1 MLNDKKILKENL
13 LNCSLD
19 LQRSAVS
26 FYLNPQGRTHRVFL
40 LHALRI
46 LRELNIAA
54 VRKFLPKVKELGKET
69 NLPAYDANQ
78 VKKIAD
84 DILTLGILLK
94 TA

>member
-1 MLNDKKILKENL
+1 MSNNKNIFREQV

-40 LHALRI
+40 LHALGI
-46 LRELNIAA
+46 LRGLNTAKA
-54 VRKFLPKVKELGKET
+54 RKFLPRLEKLEKM
-69 NLPAYDANQ
+69 NLSVDDIQ
-78 VKKIAD
+78 IKRIAD

-94 TA
+94 PV